1 MKKQHFHL
9 IICFSFFIFC
19 ILQTA
24 CGLTP
29 QEQRERF
36 IEQCKSYLGTPY
48 KYGGTTKKGMDCSG
62 FIFTSAKESLGL
74 NLPRRSE
81 DLYNSLEHIEKGDLQ
96 PGDLIFFKA
105 TDRINHA
112 AVYLGDNTF
121 IHSASDGPK
130 TGVIISNLDESYW
143 KQTYA
148 GCAQLLP
155 KMSEQE
161 LASLLKG
168 EKKTADENPEPEKAK
183 TEEIQVAKTAEKT
196 NAQANTPK
204 EAVETVPD
212 SPVVMKENKTGG
224 GGTKALRI
232 EPRQENE
239 NMEEVAH
246 AQSTPKAEEQTA
258 PVSLKKAE
266 TAAVLEEDDDEET
279 FTAVVFEKYS
289 EKIEES
295 AAEQNALPVE
305 QAQVSEPVLT
315 EKAEKSAKTA
325 AAETEPAKVKL
336 ADALPIPE
344 AGQKTASAENA
355 EKSADI
361 DVTVNAA
368 PAQTAQNIQNV
379 QSAQTAPAE
388 EPVQMARTAAP
399 VQNTQESEKVSYALP
414 VAEPVSMEKIEE
426 PSQPVQTAQASKT
439 VQAAP
444 VPAAN
449 NAAGTV
455 NSHAPQQTV
464 VAQPQ
469 LNVTISVEGFIY

>member
-168 EKKTADENPEPEKAK
+168 EKKTADENPEPEKAG

-196 NAQANTPK
+196 NAQANIQK

-232 EPRQENE
+232 EPRQKNE
-239 NMEEVAH
+239 NMEEVAQV
-246 AQSTPKAEEQTA
+246 QSAPKAEEQTA
-258 PVSLKKAE
+258 PVSLKKAD
-266 TAAVLEEDDDEET
+266 TAAVLEEEDDDET

-289 EKIEES
+289 EKIEEA
-295 AAEQNALPVE
+295 AAEQTALSVE
-305 QAQVSEPVLT
+305 QVQASEPVL
-315 EKAEKSAKTA
+315 
-325 AAETEPAKVKL
+325 AETEPAKVNL

-368 PAQTAQNIQNV
+368 PAQTAQNIQDV
-379 QSAQTAPAE
+379 QPAQTAPAE

-426 PSQPVQTAQASKT
+426 PALPVQTAQASKM